1 MAIINYTPHAISFYN
16 INDTTPDGHGCLR
29 LNDGAE
35 PSMILPSAGVLRA
48 TVESVATGM
57 VDGIP
62 VYQNSYGQPV
72 MSDGS
77 PVNLNADDTY
87 IVSAL
92 AAAALNAAADSNGT
106 ERPTNIFVPNG
117 TVRNAACQIV
127 GCTSLARV

>member
-1 MAIINYTPHAISFYN
+1 MAIINLTPHEISFFN
-16 INDTTPDGHGCLR
+16 LNDTTPDGRGCLS

-35 PSMILPSAGVLRA
+35 PSMVLPSAGVLRA
-48 TVESVATGM
+48 TVESVETGE

-62 VYQNSYGQPV
+62 VYQNTYGIPV

-77 PVNLNADDTY
+77 PINLNPDDTY

-92 AAAALNAAADSNGT
+92 AAAALNAAADADGT
-106 ERPTNIFVPNG
+106 DRPNNVFVPNG
-117 TVRNAACQIV
+117 TVRNAAGQIV